1 MKINSYVVVP
11 NDNLRLEDNSNQK
24 YYLYD
29 NKELKLLNLGN
40 VRLYNGDII
49 TNVIMKN
56 INRGFKKILEFI
68 AKIYEDDDSGD
79 TAPLMEALNHT
90 EKFKRELMNKERDF
104 LKKEHLDLID
114 KKIKIIEQELKEKI
128 YFISLRQKQQ
138 EAMQNYMENNP
149 EEEYNY
155 NYDEEYQG
163 RRTR

>member
-1 MKINSYVVVP
+1 
-11 NDNLRLEDNSNQK
+11 
-24 YYLYD
+24 
-29 NKELKLLNLGN
+29 
-40 VRLYNGDII
+40 
-49 TNVIMKN
+49 MKN
-56 INRGFKKILEFI
+56 INRGFKRILEFI